1 MDWRVLEP
9 LGPRPAR
16 GHQDEQAELERALR
30 ENERKLVQSIGDR
43 ANGLALGHRTVS
55 STQLASSQAT
65 ALTAQQRSEVIELV
79 RRQEELRRKMANSYE
94 EQLRAVTAER
104 DQALE
109 EVGRIERM
117 RLQDNKTAA
126 EELHSAH
133 AAWEQERRGLEKAL
147 QSAASR
153 CISEPGGLAASSK
166 RLALGGDDLQGLG
179 VAELRQK
186 LNDAQGDTDTTIQR
200 TREIDEASYAWCL
213 QQVRTRAV
221 SALRQKLSEEA
232 TLLAMAARIDEE
244 AFEQL
249 WAVLASNR
257 TLQQIADQ
265 LQDEADALKREV
277 AEARAQI
284 DELQAARTDAESA
297 EQRLAEITTQCQT
310 LDSLQRGLSSQLE
323 LEKAK
328 SDAAAAKF
336 AEVRRQIF
344 LRAQQV
350 NQILDGPGLQLPN
363 SIWVEL
369 DQDPLF
375 QDEPTARGLG
385 KGAEHEDSDDTIRR
399 NGQHSL
405 GFGGRHRG
413 RDPQES
419 GENGMH
425 AECKANLLL
434 DKAARDAE
442 AQGAERREME
452 RCVSM
457 LEEYATWAMRLAR
470 RSHR

>member
-1 MDWRVLEP
+1 MLEP
-9 LGPRPAR
+9 PGPRPAR
-16 GHQDEQAELERALR
+16 WHQDEQAELERALR
-30 ENERKLVQSIGDR
+30 ENERKLVEAIGKDM
-43 ANGLALGHRTVS
+43 AKGLALGHRTVS
-55 STQLASSQAT
+55 STQLASFQAT
-65 ALTAQQRSEVIELV
+65 ALTAHQRSEVIELV
-79 RRQEELRRKMANSYE
+79 RRQEELRRNMAQSYE
-94 EQLRAVTAER
+94 EQLRALTADR
-104 DQALE
+104 DQVLV

-126 EELHSAH
+126 EELNSAQ
-133 AAWEQERRGLEKAL
+133 ASFDQERRGLEKAL

-153 CISEPGGLAASSK
+153 CISEPGAGLAACSK
-166 RLALGGDDLQGLG
+166 RLELRGDDLQGLG

-186 LNDAQGDTDTTIQR
+186 LNDAQSDTDTTIQR

-221 SALRQKLSEEA
+221 SALRQKLAEEA
-232 TLLAMAARIDEE
+232 TLLAMAATIDEE
-244 AFEQL
+244 AGEHL

-257 TLQQIADQ
+257 TLQQMADQ
-265 LQDEADALKREV
+265 LQAEGDALKREV

-284 DELQAARTDAESA
+284 DELQAAQTHAESV
-297 EQRLAEITTQCQT
+297 EQRLSEVTTQCQS
-310 LDSLQRGLSSQLE
+310 LDSLQRDLASQLE

-328 SDAAAAKF
+328 GDAATAKL

-344 LRAQQV
+344 LRAQQA
-350 NQILDGPGLQLPN
+350 NQILDGPGLQLPK

-369 DQDPLF
+369 EQNPLF
-375 QDEPTARGLG
+375 QDKPTAGG
-385 KGAEHEDSDDTIRR
+385 KGAEDEDSDDTMI
-399 NGQHSL
+399 SL

-419 GENGMH
+419 GEHVVH
-425 AECKANLLL
+425 AEGQANLLL
-434 DKAARDAE
+434 DEAARDAE